1 LLPLCDLTNTHLSVG
16 QHLHIL
22 LRFVKKYSSRNRRE
36 FDYVCNK
43 HGDYRTCRSQYG
55 AHNYLSKE
63 DPSPLSF
70 GAILKPGSEAAK
82 AQTKNKR
89 QRAEDG
95 SLPQSKASKY
105 ATDMLSGASA
115 RSILRQDPG
124 YYLQNK
130 RKIEEYAAMCRVY
143 ASQLDK
149 QEWPGPLDYQGTHSQ
164 TREIIDWL
172 NSNIKTNRYFRQEQ
186 LYISGPKQHY
196 KTTMVRLLRVFLMIY
211 DMPKS
216 EDFYDLYEDD
226 LYDLVLLDEFKGQK
240 KPQDLN
246 EWLQGED
253 INVRQKGKQS
263 YKKDNLPMI
272 ILANW
277 PIYTVYKNL
286 TLEHLEPT
294 MSRLKMIDLESPID
308 IKGFADALHLIDHP
322 IMKATIVHSGTIND
336 SVSDDRSESLLST
349 STDGILPST
358 TRVIQITSQHNSGSR
373 TTTPSTSLLAE
384 KFKKHRR
391 APPKFC
397 QSCGQ
402 TQDNCRCKFP
412 DDSFINE

>member
-1 LLPLCDLTNTHLSVG
+1 V
-16 QHLHIL
+16 Q
-22 LRFVKKYSSRNRRE
+22 
-36 FDYVCNK
+36 
-43 HGDYRTCRSQYG
+43 
-55 AHNYLSKE
+55 NYLSKE
-63 DPSPLSF
+63 DKSPLSY
-70 GAILKPGSEAAK
+70 GAILNPGSDSAK
-82 AQTKNKR
+82 AQIKNKR
-89 QRAEDG
+89 ARAEDG

-149 QEWPGPLDYQGTHSQ
+149 EEWPGPLDYQGTHSQ

-172 NSNIKTNRYFRQEQ
+172 NSNIKCSRHFRQEQ

-196 KTTMVRLLRVFLMIY
+196 KTTLVRLLRVFLMIY

-226 LYDLVLLDEFKGQK
+226 LYDLILLDEFKGQK

-253 INVRQKGKQS
+253 QNIRQKGKQT

-277 PIYTVYKNL
+277 PLEQVYKNL
-286 TLEHLEPT
+286 TLAHLEPT
-294 MSRLKMIDLESPID
+294 MSRLKMIDLSSPID
-308 IKGFADALHLIDHP
+308 IKGFADALGLTDHP
-322 IMKATIVHSGTIND
+322 IMKATIVDTGSTND
-336 SVSDDRSESLLST
+336 TAREDRDESLLLT
-349 STDGILPST
+349 SMDAILPST
-358 TRVIQITSQHNSGSR
+358 TRVIQIAPAQHNPSSR
-373 TTTPSTSLLAE
+373 TSTPSTSTLAE

-402 TQDNCRCKFP
+402 INDMCRCKFP